1 MLYANELTGEVLP
14 EDELNGHFLKTS
26 MDGERLREK
35 KMRLVEGS
43 YMLSGFFDSDDEIE
57 DPSEKN
63 STGVSS
69 TAAYF
74 DVKSIKRL
82 AKRVISGKFSPR
94 KGKLV
99 VKGKSGMQTEDG
111 VV

>member
-1 MLYANELTGEVLP
+1 
-14 EDELNGHFLKTS
+14 
-26 MDGERLREK
+26 
-35 KMRLVEGS
+35 
-43 YMLSGFFDSDDEIE
+43 MLSGFFDSDDEIE

-82 AKRVISGKFSPR
+82 AKRIISGKFSPR
-94 KGKLV
+94 KGNGRH
-99 VKGKSGMQTEDG
+99 GKSGMQTEDG